1 MAYKDESEYKTSAE
15 KREYDKIYNNDPINV
30 ERKRQWRAS
39 KKQNIL
45 YIITIGDQYYFG
57 HASTGLDARIAN
69 HIKKLETNKHNRK
82 MQKIFNDLGR
92 DEFMKIFDSKILGVY
107 TTKDDAALAE
117 SYLISL
123 YKNNKECL
131 NCLHK

>member
-1 MAYKDESEYKTSAE
+1 MAYKDESEYKTPLE
-15 KREYDKIYNNDPINV
+15 RREYDKKYNNDPVNV

-39 KKQNIL
+39 KKQNIV
-45 YIITIGDQYYFG
+45 YIISVGDSYYFG
-57 HASTGLDARIAN
+57 HASTGLKVRRAN

-92 DEFMKIFDSKILGVY
+92 DEFMKIFDIKVLGVY
-107 TTKDDAALAE
+107 ATKDDAAAAE
-117 SYLISL
+117 SYVIGL

-131 NCLHK
+131 NCLH